1 MYALV
6 LYCLSGLVGLAFVF
20 SLLGLLPYSFW
31 SLAGS
36 LAVLSVIG
44 FVLKYG
50 LSWIYRLPV
59 NFESS
64 LITTLIL
71 FFILAPP
78 TDFNSY
84 LGLGVGVLAA
94 LVSKYV
100 INWRGAHIFNPAAI
114 GALVASLTGL
124 TSAAWWVATPVLLPF
139 VLLVGLLLLR
149 KTRQFS
155 LFFAFAIPAICLIAL
170 NGFTPL
176 QALTSYP
183 LIFLGVIMLTEPA
196 TMPSRFNM
204 RLVYG
209 VIVGLVFGASLNFG
223 FISTS
228 PHLALLIGNLFAFA
242 VSVRAGQLLRLVE
255 RRQLSPSTYE
265 FAFASSSKIN
275 YKAGQ
280 YLAWT
285 LDKVKFDLRANR
297 RSFTIA
303 SSPHEK
309 HLKLGIKFYE
319 PSSQFK
325 KRLLNLKK
333 GDGIHVSALSGDFVL
348 PTDTN
353 KKLLFIGGGIG
364 VTPFRSMI
372 KDIALTKQKRDI
384 TLFYFAA
391 GEQEVLYKDVWQEAA
406 AYGVK
411 MIPFTNKERLD
422 KDLLHKHAADFK
434 GRDFYLSGPPFM
446 VRGYKKVLQDLG
458 VSANNIH
465 TDYFSGY

>member
-1 MYALV
+1 M
-6 LYCLSGLVGLAFVF
+6 
-20 SLLGLLPYSFW
+20 
-31 SLAGS
+31 
-36 LAVLSVIG
+36 
-44 FVLKYG
+44 
-50 LSWIYRLPV
+50 PV

-78 TDFNSY
+78 TDLKSY

-100 INWRGAHIFNPAAI
+100 INWRGAHIFNPAAF
-114 GALVASLTGL
+114 GALIASLTGL
-124 TSAAWWVATPVLLPF
+124 TSAAWWVATPVLLPL
-139 VLLVGLLLLR
+139 VLLVGVLMLR

-155 LFFAFAIPAICLIAL
+155 LFFVFAIPATCLIVL

-204 RLVYG
+204 RLIYG
-209 VIVGLVFGASLNFG
+209 AIVGLVFGASLNLG
-223 FISTS
+223 IISTS
-228 PHLALLIGNLFAFA
+228 PHLALLIGNIFAFA
-242 VSVRAGQLLRLVE
+242 VSVRAGRLLRLVE
-255 RRQLSPSTYE
+255 RRQLSPTTYE

-303 SSPHEK
+303 SAPQEK

-325 KRLLNLKK
+325 KRLLSLKK
-333 GDGIHVSALSGDFVL
+333 GDGIHVSALNGDFVL
-348 PTDTN
+348 PADTS
-353 KKLLFIGGGIG
+353 KKLLFVAGGIG

-372 KDIALTKQKRDI
+372 KDIILTKQKRHI
-384 TLFYFAA
+384 TLFYFSA
-391 GEQEVLYKDVWQEAA
+391 GEQEFLYKEIWQEAVN
-406 AYGVK
+406 YGVK
-411 MIPFTNKERLD
+411 VIPFTNRERLD

-434 GRDFYLSGPPFM
+434 DRDFYLSGPPFM
-446 VRGYKKVLQDLG
+446 VRGYKKALRELSVP
-458 VSANNIH
+458 ANRIH